1 MRAADGKY
9 YKTDVATA
17 EQMFRVIQSIPSP
30 KAEPFKMWMAKVAAE
45 RIDQMQDPELS
56 IQQALADYRRLGYTE
71 KWIARRLKSIDIRKD
86 LTDEWKARGVEDE
99 REYAKLTNTI
109 YKAWAGMTAGEY
121 KRFKGLRKQNLRD
134 NMTNME
140 LILSMLAEESTR
152 EISAATRPDNMID
165 HHKVAASGGSVAR
178 NARIEIEQKTGRKVV
193 SPLNASD
200 AGALDVDT
208 GDMLPP
214 PTFPTSK

>member
-17 EQMFRVIQSIPSP
+17 EQMFRVIQSISSP

-56 IQQALADYRRLGYTE
+56 IQQALADYKRLGYTE

-86 LTDEWKARGVEDE
+86 LTDEWKARGVENE

-109 YKAWAGMTAGEY
+109 YKAWTDIS
-121 KRFKGLRKQNLRD
+121 NL
-134 NMTNME
+134 
-140 LILSMLAEESTR
+140 
-152 EISAATRPDNMID
+152 
-165 HHKVAASGGSVAR
+165 KVMA
-178 NARIEIEQKTGRKVV
+178 
-193 SPLNASD
+193 
-200 AGALDVDT
+200 
-208 GDMLPP
+208 
-214 PTFPTSK
+214 